1 MCWACEMKLVY
12 LVLDGVADKPED
24 GPTSLEVAKKP
35 ALDAI
40 ARRAR
45 CGLMYAIERGV
56 APESDAAVMSILG
69 YNPHE
74 EYTGRGP
81 LEAVGAGLSLR
92 EGYEVAFRANFATV
106 DPDTRRIVDRRC
118 GRNLSSEEARELAR
132 ALDNLQLNV
141 YDAYARVI
149 ATVGHRAVVVIGSR
163 SFPLSDAVDNT
174 DPAYEKRGYVSEARS
189 SFEPFI
195 ARARPLDKSPEALR
209 TAELV
214 DMFTELSISILKN
227 HPVNLRRAAEGKLPA
242 NAILLRDAGGRL
254 PRLQSI
260 SAKFGLRFGAVAE
273 MPVEVGISKVLG
285 MEIASVPPPTE
296 DKAADYAVRL
306 EATLKLLD
314 RVDAVYVHLKGPDEP
329 GHDGDLKAKV
339 KAIELIDQHYVSK
352 LARELP
358 SDAAILVTADHATPY
373 TRKAHSGD
381 PVPVV
386 LAHEKLE
393 PDGVKEFTE
402 RACAGGSLGVI
413 EHGYQLLPTVLSLLG
428 LRR

>member
-1 MCWACEMKLVY
+1 MKLVY

-227 HPVNLRRAAEGKLPA
+227 HPINLRRAAEGKLPA

>member
-1 MCWACEMKLVY
+1 MKLVY
-12 LVLDGVADKPED
+12 LVLDGVADRPED

-227 HPVNLRRAAEGKLPA
+227 HPVNLRRAAKGKLPA

>member
-1 MCWACEMKLVY
+1 MKLVY
-12 LVLDGVADKPED
+12 LVLDGVADRPED

-306 EATLKLLD
+306 EATL
-314 RVDAVYVHLKGPDEP
+314 
-329 GHDGDLKAKV
+329 
-339 KAIELIDQHYVSK
+339 
-352 LARELP
+352 
-358 SDAAILVTADHATPY
+358 
-373 TRKAHSGD
+373 
-381 PVPVV
+381 
-386 LAHEKLE
+386 
-393 PDGVKEFTE
+393 
-402 RACAGGSLGVI
+402 
-413 EHGYQLLPTVLSLLG
+413 
-428 LRR
+428 

>member
-1 MCWACEMKLVY
+1 MKLVY
-12 LVLDGVADKPED
+12 LVLDGVADRPED

>member
-1 MCWACEMKLVY
+1 MKLVY

-273 MPVEVGISKVLG
+273 MPVEIGISKVLG

>member
-1 MCWACEMKLVY
+1 
-12 LVLDGVADKPED
+12 
-24 GPTSLEVAKKP
+24 
-35 ALDAI
+35 
-40 ARRAR
+40 
-45 CGLMYAIERGV
+45 
-56 APESDAAVMSILG
+56 
-69 YNPHE
+69 
-74 EYTGRGP
+74 
-81 LEAVGAGLSLR
+81 
-92 EGYEVAFRANFATV
+92 
-106 DPDTRRIVDRRC
+106 
-118 GRNLSSEEARELAR
+118 
-132 ALDNLQLNV
+132 
-141 YDAYARVI
+141 
-149 ATVGHRAVVVIGSR
+149 
-163 SFPLSDAVDNT
+163 
-174 DPAYEKRGYVSEARS
+174 
-189 SFEPFI
+189 
-195 ARARPLDKSPEALR
+195 
-209 TAELV
+209 
-214 DMFTELSISILKN
+214 
-227 HPVNLRRAAEGKLPA
+227 RRAAEGKLPA

>member
-1 MCWACEMKLVY
+1 MKLVY

>member
-1 MCWACEMKLVY
+1 MKLVY
-12 LVLDGVADKPED
+12 LVLDGVADRPED

-141 YDAYARVI
+141 YDAYARVV

>member
-1 MCWACEMKLVY
+1 MKLVY

-24 GPTSLEVAKKP
+24 GPTSLEIAKKP
-35 ALDAI
+35 ALDEI

-45 CGLMYAIERGV
+45 CGLMYAIDRGV

-81 LEAVGAGLSLR
+81 LEAVGAGLSIR

-106 DPDTRRIVDRRC
+106 DPDTRRIIDRRC

-132 ALDNLQLNV
+132 ALDNLSLNV
-141 YDAYARVI
+141 YDAYARVV

-174 DPAYEKRGYVSEARS
+174 DPAYEKRGYVSEARP

-195 ARARPLDKSPEALR
+195 AKARPLDKSPEALR

-227 HPVNLRRAAEGKLPA
+227 HPVNLRRASEGKLPA

-260 SAKFGLRFGAVAE
+260 SAKFGLKFGAVAE
-273 MPVEVGISKVLG
+273 MPVEIGISRVLG

-296 DKAADYAVRL
+296 DKAADYAIRL

-339 KAIELIDQHYVSK
+339 KSIELIDQHYVSRLVK
-352 LARELP
+352 ELP
-358 SDAAILVTADHATPY
+358 SDTAIIVTADHATPY

-381 PVPVV
+381 PVPVAV
-386 LAHEKLE
+386 AHEKLK

-402 RACAGGSLGVI
+402 RAFASGSLGVI
-413 EHGYQLLPTVLSLLG
+413 EHGYLLLPTVLSLLG
-428 LRR
+428 LKQQ

>member
-1 MCWACEMKLVY
+1 MKLVY

-227 HPVNLRRAAEGKLPA
+227 HPINLRRAAEGKLPA

-273 MPVEVGISKVLG
+273 MPVEIGISKVLG